1 MSATPPTPPTPPPTS
16 QPPQRPLAKSSYDE
30 LNAPE
35 RSLPPIVPILIAAV
49 VVAIVVFIIVRTNR
63 NVTPATGF
71 LTRSFYVEQNS
82 KDRVLVGIEVHIKN
96 GSEKPIY
103 VKDVVVKVTTAKGDE
118 LTDNPAPPNDVPRY
132 YQAYP
137 ALKQSNA
144 EWMGD
149 NTKLMPGEERDAL
162 FIVGYQM
169 NADTWNQ
176 RKGLEVTIN
185 LYDQK
190 PLVLKQ

>member
-1 MSATPPTPPTPPPTS
+1 MSTPTTPPNPPTTP
-16 QPPQRPLAKSSYDE
+16 QPPKQPRAKSSYEE

-35 RSLPPIVPILIAAV
+35 RSLPPVVPILIAAV
-49 VVAIVVFIIVRTNR
+49 VVAIVVFIIVRTNKV
-63 NVTPATGF
+63 VTPATGF
-71 LTRSFYVEQNS
+71 ITKSFYVEQTS
-82 KDRVLVGIEVHIKN
+82 KDRVLVGIECHIKN

-103 VKDVVVKVTTAKGDE
+103 VKDVAVKVTLPTGE
-118 LTDNPAPPNDVPRY
+118 LIDTPAPPNDVPRY
-132 YQAYP
+132 YAAYP

-149 NTKLMPGEERDAL
+149 NTKLMPGEDRDSL
-162 FIVGYQM
+162 FIVGYQI
-169 NADTWNQ
+169 NADAWNQ

-190 PLVLKQ
+190 PLVLRQ

>member
-1 MSATPPTPPTPPPTS
+1 MSTPQQPPSPPTPPQTP
-16 QPPQRPLAKSSYDE
+16 RAKSSYEE

-63 NVTPATGF
+63 PVTPATGF
-71 LTRSFYVEQNS
+71 IVRSFYVEQNS

-103 VKDVVVKVTTAKGDE
+103 VKDVVVKVTPATGDE
-118 LTDNPAPPNDVPRY
+118 LTDTPAPPNDVPRY
-132 YQAYP
+132 YHAYP

-144 EWMGD
+144 EWIGD
-149 NTKLMPGEERDAL
+149 NTKLLPGEERDAL
-162 FIVGYQM
+162 FIVGYQI